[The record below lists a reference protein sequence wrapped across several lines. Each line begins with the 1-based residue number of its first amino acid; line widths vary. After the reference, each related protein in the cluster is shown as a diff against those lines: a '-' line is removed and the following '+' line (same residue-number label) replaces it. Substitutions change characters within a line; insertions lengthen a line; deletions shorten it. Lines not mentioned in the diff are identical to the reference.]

1 MKRMLLTLTVI
12 IFSAGMA
19 LANDAYDKGL
29 LAGKRSMAWP
39 DEVGLLTK
47 RELTYRA
54 EDQADYAMRD
64 DLITAG
70 DYDEFVAGWMDGVLS
85 LYPNTFSALIAGLT
99 DADLKRLL
107 IGTWTAGV
115 EPEFMDEPP
124 PRATLTFTSDGRWL
138 DGNSGD
144 EEARWDIREGKL
156 IAIMPSV
163 LTEFGPSPEKELNYT
178 IITLTRHK
186 CVIQENGHGNH
197 FATWTRR

>member
-1 MKRMLLTLTVI
+1 
-12 IFSAGMA
+12 
-19 LANDAYDKGL
+19 
-29 LAGKRSMAWP
+29 
-39 DEVGLLTK
+39 
-47 RELTYRA
+47 
-54 EDQADYAMRD
+54 MRD

-115 EPEFMDEPP
+115 APAFMEEPP
-124 PRATLTFTSDGRWL
+124 PPALITFTSDGRWL
-138 DGNSGD
+138 VDGDSEKDPGV
-144 EEARWDIREGKL
+144 RWDIRDGKL
-156 IAIMPSV
+156 IEIRPYPR
-163 LTEFGPSPEKELNYT
+163 GELNYT

-197 FATWTRR
+197 FATWIRR